1 MLGVQLTNQKRYR
14 EGDVRKREPD
24 SFAFDVVGKN
34 STITSNPMQN
44 VINNITEEEITYYRI
59 IDRKEIKIY

>member
-1 MLGVQLTNQKRYR
+1 M
-14 EGDVRKREPD
+14 RKREPD